1 MRLEKI
7 FTASIAAIIIT
18 IFAGCLP
25 TQTIIVKFEDLKSD
39 FIALESSLQAGEWAK
54 FDWNTMTITISASGK
69 QPEPITR
76 NKPVAMGSFI
86 VPVTQ
91 PVASAQQTDAA
102 DKQDIDL
109 KSLRMTDTIVQL
121 MRRRQSRYDAIMN
134 IKRNG
139 SVGEG
144 NRGLL
149 ARPTGS
155 SGPALDDDG
164 RKLVEAENT
173 DRGILFDEVLRQRG
187 LGSEK
192 RDLVGE
198 KFAEA
203 QRAMAARGFWV
214 QDADGTWLQVE

>member
-1 MRLEKI
+1 
-7 FTASIAAIIIT
+7 
-18 IFAGCLP
+18 
-25 TQTIIVKFEDLKSD
+25 
-39 FIALESSLQAGEWAK
+39 
-54 FDWNTMTITISASGK
+54 
-69 QPEPITR
+69 
-76 NKPVAMGSFI
+76 MGSFTL
-86 VPVTQ
+86 PVTQ

-121 MRRRQSRYDAIMN
+121 MRRRQSRYDTIMN
-134 IKRNG
+134 IKRSG
-139 SVGEG
+139 SIGEG

-155 SGPALDDDG
+155 NGPVLDEDG
-164 RKLVEAENT
+164 RKMVEAENT

-187 LGSEK
+187 LGPEK
-192 RDLVGE
+192 RELVGE